1 MRDKICL
8 WNERLDIVKMW
19 VVSKLLYNFN
29 AIQTK
34 ILIGFLHMDLYVDSK
49 MYVEIQ
55 RIYNGEN
62 ILEKENYKTY
72 YKLK

>member
-1 MRDKICL
+1 
-8 WNERLDIVKMW
+8 
-19 VVSKLLYNFN
+19 
-29 AIQTK
+29 
-34 ILIGFLHMDLYVDSK
+34 MDLYVDSK